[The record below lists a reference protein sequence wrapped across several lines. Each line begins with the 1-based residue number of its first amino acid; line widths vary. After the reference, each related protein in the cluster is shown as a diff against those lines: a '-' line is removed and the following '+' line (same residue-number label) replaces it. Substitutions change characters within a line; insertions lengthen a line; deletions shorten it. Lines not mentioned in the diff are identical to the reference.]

1 VKEDSKEDSW
11 QGQDLVGKKREREEP
26 SMGDR
31 GVEQILNELT
41 VKVLHGETKFSKEIN
56 QLVDLIVQRGDSK
69 LQDRTSEL
77 VAERLASIL

>member
-1 VKEDSKEDSW
+1 
-11 QGQDLVGKKREREEP
+11 
-26 SMGDR
+26 MGDR

-41 VKVLHGETKFSKEIN
+41 MKVLHGETKFSKEIN
-56 QLVDLIVQRGDSK
+56 QIVDLIVQRGDSK